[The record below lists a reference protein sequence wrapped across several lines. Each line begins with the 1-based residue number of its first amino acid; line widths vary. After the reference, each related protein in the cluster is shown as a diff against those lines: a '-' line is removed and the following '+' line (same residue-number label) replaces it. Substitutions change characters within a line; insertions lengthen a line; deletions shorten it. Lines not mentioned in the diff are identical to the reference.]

1 VSSAV
6 DSRSDAL
13 TDAAGLYRLEG
24 APAGPLTLRVHK
36 DGFRTKLVSGL
47 RVDSGSTLSQDVTL
61 VAVEGGPGM
70 ELGGIGATLEQ
81 NGEGI
86 FLHDVYPG
94 DPASRAGL
102 RTGDRLLRV
111 DGETTQGMSLVD
123 ALQRLRGEAGT
134 SVGVSAQRP
143 ETGETVELTI
153 VRGTIVH

>member
-1 VSSAV
+1 
-6 DSRSDAL
+6 
-13 TDAAGLYRLEG
+13 
-24 APAGPLTLRVHK
+24 
-36 DGFRTKLVSGL
+36 
-47 RVDSGSTLSQDVTL
+47 
-61 VAVEGGPGM
+61 M

-86 FLHDVYPG
+86 VFHDVFPG
-94 DPASRAGL
+94 DPAARAGL

-111 DGETTQGMSLVD
+111 DGEPTQGMSVVD

-153 VRGTIVH
+153 VRGTIVR